1 MRLVTWLLPA
11 LLLGCATTPTPRPP
25 TMNPAAATPT
35 FDPTLVVPIVK
46 WPATEPRPLSAPVVD
61 GGGGGGA
68 AAPADPSAVLRQV
81 ATPWTVEDGDI
92 APLIA
97 RLHATLLSSGGVGI
111 AAPQIG
117 VGKRVFLVKHGT
129 RRHISEP
136 AGKPPYIVAYVNP
149 QVIYASPEQQEDY
162 EACLSVTGIGG
173 RLPRALHLRLRY
185 LSPDALHGPPRE
197 VEAHDWDARIFQ
209 HELDHID
216 GHLYIDHLAALSRAP
231 LPIEEM
237 RHHRD
242 AGHRERGLVAP

>member
-1 MRLVTWLLPA
+1 M
-11 LLLGCATTPTPRPP
+11 
-25 TMNPAAATPT
+25 
-35 FDPTLVVPIVK
+35 VP
-46 WPATEPRPLSAPVVD
+46 
-61 GGGGGGA
+61 
-68 AAPADPSAVLRQV
+68 VLRQV
-81 ATPWTVEDGDI
+81 ATPWTAEDGDI

-117 VGKRVFLVKHGT
+117 VGKRVFGQARHASPCLRNLQEGAVY
-129 RRHISEP
+129 RRLRQP
-136 AGKPPYIVAYVNP
+136 AGDLRLART
-149 QVIYASPEQQEDY
+149 ARDY

-173 RLPRALHLRLRY
+173 RLPRAFTCACATFPRR
-185 LSPDALHGPPRE
+185 AARPPRE

-231 LPIEEM
+231 LSIEEM
-237 RHHRD
+237 RLHRD